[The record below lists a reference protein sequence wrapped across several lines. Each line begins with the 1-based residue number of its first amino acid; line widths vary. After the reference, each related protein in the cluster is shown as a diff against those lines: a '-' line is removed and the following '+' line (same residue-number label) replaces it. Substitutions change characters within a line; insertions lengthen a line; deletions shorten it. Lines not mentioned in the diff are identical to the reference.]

1 MRSNLPI
8 INVYTKKSTKS
19 KLSTQLL
26 YGETFKILKKNKSW
40 VKIKNDQ
47 DNYQGFIKRK
57 KFSFNQKNTH
67 KVFSLS
73 AIIYSRPGIKIKKKL
88 SFGSKI
94 KVIESKKN
102 YYKFDNFWI
111 KKKRYKKN

>member
-73 AIIYSRPGIKIKKKL
+73 AIIYSRPGIKIKKNSVLDLKL
-88 SFGSKI
+88 KL
-94 KVIESKKN
+94 
-102 YYKFDNFWI
+102 
-111 KKKRYKKN
+111 